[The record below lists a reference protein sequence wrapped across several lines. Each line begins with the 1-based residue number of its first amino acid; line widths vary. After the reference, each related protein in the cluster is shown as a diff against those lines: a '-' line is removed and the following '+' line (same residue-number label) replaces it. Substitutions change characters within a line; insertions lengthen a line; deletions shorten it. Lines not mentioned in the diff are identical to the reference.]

1 VRQLRRELGRENVMF
16 VHVVPI
22 IQVSTSGEM
31 KSKPLQ
37 HSVVKL
43 REMGIHPSILVC
55 RTTKAVT
62 PEVKK
67 KIAMFSDLDY
77 DRIIEA
83 RDQKSIYSVPL
94 AFQEQDLHNIISE
107 RLR

>member
-1 VRQLRRELGRENVMF
+1 
-16 VHVVPI
+16 
-22 IQVSTSGEM
+22 
-31 KSKPLQ
+31 
-37 HSVVKL
+37 
-43 REMGIHPSILVC
+43 VC
-55 RTTKAVT
+55 RTTKEIT

-94 AFQEQDLHNIISE
+94 AFQEQGIHDIISE
-107 RLR
+107 RFR